1 MRDGQ
6 NEAGA
11 AWEAARRQGPGLLT
25 GGAGGSDQ
33 AVGQSLTV
41 LLEAQGFVFESQA
54 CTLKRVWLFLY
65 S

>member
-11 AWEAARRQGPGLLT
+11 AWEAERRQGPGLLS

-33 AVGQSLTV
+33 AAGQSSAV
-41 LLEAQGFVFESQA
+41 LLEARGFVFD
-54 CTLKRVWLFLY
+54 LKPVH
-65 S
+65 